1 MTTSKII
8 TLESPNHH
16 QYIGRGLIQAL
27 KAFL

>member
-1 MTTSKII
+1 MTTSKVI